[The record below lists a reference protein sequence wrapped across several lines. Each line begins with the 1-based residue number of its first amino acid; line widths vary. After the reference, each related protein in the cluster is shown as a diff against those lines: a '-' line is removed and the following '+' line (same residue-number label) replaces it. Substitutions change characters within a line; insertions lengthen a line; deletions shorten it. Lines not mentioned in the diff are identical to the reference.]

1 MEGTDELYQN
11 NDTQRIRRTMQENSC
26 DPTPSLRGID
36 ALKVK
41 STVSEVNDII
51 CNIRVENLDELK
63 NLLSA

>member
-1 MEGTDELYQN
+1 
-11 NDTQRIRRTMQENSC
+11 MQENSS
-26 DPTPSLRGID
+26 DPIPSVRGIE

-63 NLLSA
+63 ILLRARTRLVYSKVVVTANKKRI